1 MALEVASTNE
11 PLRLATAEV
20 FESWLGGLAARLA
33 HDGIGPEEARALALT
48 ILSALEG
55 AFVLA
60 RATRSTA
67 ALDACADAMASLVE
81 AALR

>member
-1 MALEVASTNE
+1 
-11 PLRLATAEV
+11 
-20 FESWLGGLAARLA
+20 LGA
-33 HDGIGPEEARALALT
+33 HRADDEAQALALM

-60 RATRSTA
+60 RASRSTA

>member
-1 MALEVASTNE
+1 MLTRHGVETNN
-11 PLRLATAEV
+11 
-20 FESWLGGLAARLA
+20 
-33 HDGIGPEEARALALT
+33 ARALAHT
-48 ILSALEG
+48 IISALEG

-60 RATRSTA
+60 RATRRTD

>member
-1 MALEVASTNE
+1 MARRA
-11 PLRLATAEV
+11 
-20 FESWLGGLAARLA
+20 GGAARPE
-33 HDGIGPEEARALALT
+33 GIGPDEARALALT